1 MVCRGSV
8 ALRRLQNSIFSPIT
22 FSPIL
27 LALLTL
33 PGVGFGAGAIATP
46 LLPTPARVAQ
56 ATPAPNS
63 FLVSRVLRTA
73 SRDLGIPRRQLF
85 IQRYSQE
92 TWTDSCLGLG
102 GPAESCA
109 LMLVEGWQL
118 EVSHGEQSWF
128 YRTDATG
135 QVMRQI
141 DRADVLPPSVR
152 DRLIEAAAQQ
162 LNRPASELGVLAA
175 EPRIWNGCLGITTSP
190 DQVCTEIAL
199 LGWRAVVQQGE
210 ATQTAP
216 TWVFHLNGDGS
227 DVRLNPIA
235 SPPSAPNPPDCLEP
249 GDWQLIDPAPMQE

>member
-1 MVCRGSV
+1 MVRRGSV
-8 ALRRLQNSIFSPIT
+8 ALRRLQRSA

-27 LALLTL
+27 LTLLTL
-33 PGVGFGAGAIATP
+33 TGVGFGMGAIATP
-46 LLPTPARVAQ
+46 LPPTPARVAQ
-56 ATPAPNS
+56 ATPDPNS
-63 FLVSRVLRTA
+63 FLVNRVLRTA

-102 GPAESCA
+102 GPAETCA

-135 QVMRQI
+135 RVMRRI
-141 DRADVLPPSVR
+141 ERADVLPPSVR

-162 LNRPASELGVLAA
+162 LNQPASELGVLAA

-210 ATQTAP
+210 ATETSP

-227 DVRLNPIA
+227 DVRLNPMD
-235 SPPSAPNPPDCLEP
+235 SAPSEPNQPDCTEP
-249 GDWQLIDPAPMQE
+249 MDRQLVDPAPSQE